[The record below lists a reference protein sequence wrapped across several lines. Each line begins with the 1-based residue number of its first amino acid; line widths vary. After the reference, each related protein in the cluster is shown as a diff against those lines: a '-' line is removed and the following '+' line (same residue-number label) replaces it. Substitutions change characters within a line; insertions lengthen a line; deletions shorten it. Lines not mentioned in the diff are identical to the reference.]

1 MRYYKNN
8 ILGAIG
14 AVFAL
19 MAAQHALADT
29 SSTTAEKPRTA
40 NELTQRYY
48 NTTSTCDGNSPA
60 YMCSGVML
68 RVLGGYSDKYHVW
81 DPSPFSVTSGA
92 TSFSY
97 LRQDSK
103 FGKLAFGYN
112 SGLILYPQLQ
122 APKGSIKV
130 TAKCYFP
137 IDSDTA
143 LRSDSGCGE
152 HSEHVGV
159 SDSCDHYD
167 ITNADEWYSHY
178 TSADSVATRRRHE
191 CGFYLDDRVPNA
203 QARDN
208 FYLALQSQQK
218 LGSEGFATQNEF
230 RLTTWASGI
239 PSQLPLQAFFYLA
252 NTTDGL
258 TNAQMYQKDY
268 FNSTHKFVPVIQL
281 TLPAAMD
288 QNAKFRFIP
297 TDQAIDSDAASS

>member
-8 ILGAIG
+8 ILGALG

-19 MAAQHALADT
+19 MTAQHALADT
-29 SSTTAEKPRTA
+29 TSTTAEKPRTA

-48 NTTSTCDGNSPA
+48 NTTSTCDSDAPA

-68 RVLGGYSDKYHVW
+68 RVLGGYSDKYHAW

-112 SGLILYPQLQ
+112 SGLILYPQQQ
-122 APKGSIKV
+122 APQGTIKV

-143 LRSDSGCGE
+143 LRSDSGCAE
-152 HSEHVGV
+152 HSAYPD
-159 SDSCDHYD
+159 SSASCDQYG
-167 ITNADEWYSHY
+167 ITTADAWYSHY
-178 TSADSVATRRRHE
+178 TSVTDSRRRHE
-191 CGFYLDDRVPNA
+191 CGFYLDERVANA

-218 LGSEGFATQNEF
+218 LGSEGFSTQNEF
-230 RLTTWASGI
+230 RLTTWAANI
-239 PSQLPLQAFFYLA
+239 PGQLPIQAFFYLA
-252 NTTDGL
+252 NSEGL
-258 TNAQMYQKDY
+258 NNAQMYQKDY
-268 FNSTHKFVPVIQL
+268 FNSTGKFVPVVQL
-281 TLPAAMD
+281 TLPASMD

-297 TDQAIDSDAASS
+297 ADQAVDSDAATS

>member
-8 ILGAIG
+8 ILGALG
-14 AVFAL
+14 AAITL
-19 MAAQHALADT
+19 MAVQHAIADT
-29 SSTTAEKPRTA
+29 ASTTTEKPRTA

-48 NTTSTCDGNSPA
+48 SDTTTCDGNAPA

-68 RVLGGYSDKYHVW
+68 RVLGGYSDKYHIW

-112 SGLILYPQLQ
+112 SGLILYPQQQ
-122 APKGSIKV
+122 APQGTIKV

-152 HSEHVGV
+152 HS
-159 SDSCDHYD
+159 SYPDSSASCDHYGIKD
-167 ITNADEWYSHY
+167 ANAWYTHY
-178 TSADSVATRRRHE
+178 TKVDDSRRRHE
-191 CGFYLDDRVPNA
+191 CGFNLDAKVA
-203 QARDN
+203 TTQAHDN
-208 FYLALQSQQK
+208 FYLALQAQQK

-230 RLTTWASGI
+230 RLTTWQAGI
-239 PSQLPLQAFFYLA
+239 PSQLPIQAFFYLA
-252 NTTDGL
+252 TTDGL
-258 TNAQMYQKDY
+258 NNARLYQQDY
-268 FNSTHKFVPVIQL
+268 FNSTGKFVPVIQM

-297 TDQAIDSDAASS
+297 TDQAVDSDAATS